1 VPAWRSAGEVRWST
15 HLRRGRDRGGDI
27 ELCPFGALTAAYL
40 WQAGD
45 LDRDEAG
52 ELAAHSEPIDD
63 TRVQRIEFDAAG
75 HAR

>member
-1 VPAWRSAGEVRWST
+1 VC
-15 HLRRGRDRGGDI
+15 RRGAPPAKFGGRHT
-27 ELCPFGALTAAYL
+27 FGALTAAYL

-63 TRVQRIEFDAAG
+63 TPVQRIEFDAAG